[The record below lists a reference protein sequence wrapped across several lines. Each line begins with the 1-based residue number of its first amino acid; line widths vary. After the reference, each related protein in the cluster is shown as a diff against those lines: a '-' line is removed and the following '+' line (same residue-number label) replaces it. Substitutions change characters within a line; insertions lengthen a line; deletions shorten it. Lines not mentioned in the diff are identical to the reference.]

1 MYTSSARYKEKVLE
15 NGRRWSCKLVINEN
29 TFTSL
34 NTTTIKR
41 GIVQGQDLSIGN
53 TYVSSLETTIPDV
66 DLNTASF
73 QGQKAIMH
81 IGLWLDDLGSEI
93 EWIKIGVFNIKEA
106 NKDDKNMIL
115 TAYDN
120 MMKANFG
127 FSTKLTGSQKIQ
139 AIMNEQC
146 ANIGCSFAGGAE
158 DISIDVSKLE
168 GLKIIEVFQLLASLS
183 GKNAY
188 ANRDGNIEFRF
199 FSEVPNYTITPDRF
213 TDPLTIGEKPV
224 EVKRM
229 ICAINDEE
237 QLTAGEEVGKTLSF
251 SNQLMTQERLNFIF
265 NNIIKPFSYRTC
277 SINMVMGDPALDP
290 GDIVNVKDKRGN
302 IYKIPI
308 FLNTITFTGGV
319 SCTLEAT
326 ATTEEQDNYSFQG
339 TLTQKVERTYI
350 EAISTKELVADTI
363 IAYDGKFQQIE
374 TDFITVNQKITALE
388 GEFEKINVDELTAR
402 IATIEQAYISK
413 AEVKELYATK
423 AEIGI
428 LDADVANIKTLLA
441 GSTTTGDLQSI
452 VINSKNAIIENGT
465 IKNAMIESLAFD
477 KITGVDINT
486 TKLTVHSADG
496 KSTWIDNTIQIS
508 DSTRVRVQIGKDAS
522 NDYNIYIWDKTGKLM
537 FDATGVTADGIQRP
551 IIRDDMVSDTANING
566 KKINI
571 QSVVKEINNGTE
583 KIKSSSVLY
592 DPTGQTLNI
601 AFNELITTVDGIDER
616 VESNTTQISVANGEI
631 STLISKTTQMQ
642 TDLSSAQGNI
652 TDLSTK
658 YNQMKQTV
666 DSYGVTIG
674 EHTSQITSV
683 RNDLDNLEVGG
694 RNLLLGSDKTFLD
707 KLFLYK
713 GTAGSSVNAIKK
725 DGWYRFDLTEQLVNY
740 EITQNVYYTP
750 ISVGV
755 YTISILC
762 RSDATEISAV
772 YNVFRKTPSAHNPV
786 PALITKIGDNL
797 FKISAT
803 FTLTEIYEIRV
814 PDIYRINTV
823 GATYI
828 EFRYPKLEL
837 GNKATDWT
845 PAPEDIESSIT
856 EVSDKQSSM
865 QLDLDGFKTSVSNT
879 YATKTQLNTVDGKFA
894 NYSTT
899 TQMNSAINQS
909 ASNIKLEAS
918 KTYATKNELTG
929 KVDTDKVVSAINVSP
944 EEIKIQSSKIT
955 LEGIVTANSRF
966 KILTDGS
973 MEAVNGKFSGTITA
987 SNGKIAGWNI
997 DTMNI
1002 YKETENDGYVYRS
1015 QVTCSTALSTG
1026 VVFGISRIKDNNREW
1041 MFYVAPDGRL
1051 YATKASIVGSITATS
1066 GRIGKFN
1073 IYSDFLMAGTGSTA
1087 AGMSGNQAFW
1097 AGGEISNEAPFR
1109 VSYDGKLV
1117 ATNATITGIING
1129 GSITSNTK
1137 INVTTDATI
1146 GNNLYV
1152 GQDQSVGSSRVKYVY
1167 FSNNTYLRKTLT
1179 SNYEYLHVVGSD
1191 NVSLAAGYHKSSVHA
1206 GISVVTADNIPSV
1219 NIYTNDGTSG
1229 IKPSVSLNNK
1239 DVNIYSSYAVRM
1251 TNGNGKSISFW
1262 SGSGSFGGFFTPIS
1276 TENVDKVTL
1285 GTEDYRW
1292 HRLYSELGV
1301 YTPSDIR
1308 KKTNIREYDKRFED
1322 MYMDLKPIIYD
1333 FKNDIGNSHCGLI
1346 AQWTKDAMINH
1357 GITDKEFGV
1366 FEYNSE
1372 NDSYGIIYSEIPSLN
1387 MHMIQ
1392 KTIKRVNTNDKE
1404 IAELKSEI
1412 ARLQWHT

>member
-1 MYTSSARYKEKVLE
+1 MLTTTSEYKTEISKT
-15 NGRRWSCKLVINEN
+15 GRHFLNKIIINE
-29 TFTSL
+29 TEYTG
-34 NTTTIKR
+34 IKNFSYH
-41 GIVQGQDLSIGN
+41 GGTNSSDHISIGDA
-53 TYVSSLETTIPDV
+53 VSAYIEFTLTDCPSKMLT
-66 DLNTASF
+66 
-73 QGQKAIMH
+73 GQKATAY
-81 IGLWLDDLGSEI
+81 IGLKLSDSV
-93 EWIKIGVFNIKEA
+93 EWIKMGIFHL
-106 NKDDKNMIL
+106 DKPKRNGNYLDI

-120 MMKANFG
+120 FSLMEKG
-127 FSTKLTGSQKIQ
+127 FYSDLSGNQKIVD
-139 AIMNEQC
+139 ILDEQC
-146 ANIGCSFAGGAE
+146 NKIGISFVGGA
-158 DISIDVSKLE
+158 DDVYYDVDL
-168 GLKIIEVFQLLASLS
+168 LKGSTVREAVAILAAYC
-183 GKNAY
+183 GKNAII
-188 ANRDGNIEFRF
+188 NRDGNLKFVWFDDIGVTLTDDYYNDTIEF
-199 FSEVPNYTITPDRF
+199 
-213 TDPLTIGEKPV
+213 
-224 EVKRM
+224 
-229 ICAINDEE
+229 DEE
-237 QLTAGEEVGKTLSF
+237 DTVIKRLDCTNETETLSIGTGIGIVF
-251 SNQLMTQERLNFIF
+251 SCPGMTQERLNVLYNRINGFTYRAVSFDWQRARPDIEAGDMINLTIQGNNCSVPLMDFI
-265 NNIIKPFSYRTC
+265 
-277 SINMVMGDPALDP
+277 
-290 GDIVNVKDKRGN
+290 
-302 IYKIPI
+302 
-308 FLNTITFTGGV
+308 V
-319 SCTLEAT
+319 SCDGGCYGSIESKGKTQ
-326 ATTEEQDNYSFQG
+326 EEQDHEFTSPSEARYNFVYEEVISVK
-339 TLTQKVERTYI
+339 KVM
-350 EAISTKELVADTI
+350 ADTI
-363 IAYDGKFQQIE
+363 DAWQGNFESIE
-374 TDFITVNQKITALE
+374 TNFLTVNQKITALE

-413 AEVKELYATK
+413 VEAAELYATK
-423 AEIGI
+423 AEIGV

-452 VINSKNAIIENGT
+452 VINSKNATIENGT

-496 KSTWIDNTIQIS
+496 KSIWRDNTIQIS

-616 VESNTTQISVANGEI
+616 VESNTTQISIANGEI
-631 STLISKTTQMQ
+631 NTLISKTTQMQ

-694 RNLLLGSDKTFLD
+694 RN
-707 KLFLYK
+707 
-713 GTAGSSVNAIKK
+713 I
-725 DGWYRFDLTEQLVNY
+725 LVNSDFLRETY
-740 EITQNVYYTP
+740 GWVIESTTMTYKVVDDDKVGKYLSLKSTAAGNVNGNRIYQINFANGDTGHIANQVYSLSFYAKTTSTTAVGIHAGWVSGLKTLSISGTTWKRYAVTYTTTGTG
-750 ISVGV
+750 SM
-755 YTISILC
+755 TIYI
-762 RSDATEISAV
+762 DKANTELHIAQ
-772 YNVFRKTPSAHNPV
+772 
-786 PALITKIGDNL
+786 I
-797 FKISAT
+797 
-803 FTLTEIYEIRV
+803 
-814 PDIYRINTV
+814 
-823 GATYI
+823 
-828 EFRYPKLEL
+828 KLEK

-899 TQMNSAINQS
+899 TQMNTAINQS

-1002 YKETENDGYVYRS
+1002 YKETESDGYVYRS

-1251 TNGNGKSISFW
+1251 TNGTSKQISFW
-1262 SGSGSFGGFFTPIS
+1262 SGSGTFGGYFTPAS
-1276 TENVDKVTL
+1276 PDNADKITL

-1292 HRLYSELGV
+1292 YRLYSQLGV

-1346 AQWTKDAMINH
+1346 AQWTKDAMNKH
-1357 GITDKEFGV
+1357 GVNDAEFGV
-1366 FEYNSE
+1366 YEYNAES
-1372 NDSYGIIYSEIPSLN
+1372 DSYGIIYEELTSLN
-1387 MHMIQ
+1387 MYMIQ
-1392 KTIKRVNTNDKE
+1392 KTIKRVNTHDKE

-1412 ARLQWHT
+1412 ARLQSKLEAYVNGTLEIKRA